1 MPRSMTGFG
10 QADENGYNVEIKGVN
25 HRFRDTRV
33 RLPRELSA
41 LEIPVRDM
49 VNEVIYRGKAD
60 ITITRN
66 TQSAT
71 GQKMAINWTL
81 AQDYY
86 DDLKT
91 MAGRFGGEVTF
102 RDIILIPGIMAE
114 DAHDIEEQWPLLQFP
129 IQKAIEAFS
138 TSRIE
143 EGKRLKADIVER
155 LESLLAMHKAM
166 ESYTKELL
174 DTYRERLKSHL
185 DNLLADRPGII
196 DETRMEQEVAIL
208 ADKSDITEELVRLNS
223 HITSFT
229 QVIGSPEA
237 SIGRRLDFLLQEINR
252 ELNTIGSKCQI
263 TALSHIVIDA
273 KTEVEKIREQVQN
286 IE

>member
-10 QADENGYNVEIKGVN
+10 QADDNGYHIEIKGVN
-25 HRFRDTRV
+25 HRFRDIRV
-33 RLPRELSA
+33 RLPRDLSA

-49 VNEVIYRGKAD
+49 VNEAISRGKVD

-66 TQSAT
+66 AT
-71 GQKMAINWTL
+71 AAIGQKMAINWDL

-86 DDLKT
+86 DDLT
-91 MAGRFGGEVTF
+91 NMAKRFGGEVTF

-114 DAHDIEEQWPLLQFP
+114 DFHDIEEQWPMLQVT
-129 IQKAIEAFS
+129 IQEAIDAFC
-138 TSRIE
+138 TSKIG
-143 EGKRLKADIVER
+143 EGKRLKTDIVDR
-155 LESLLAMHKAM
+155 LESLLAMHNTMKA
-166 ESYTKELL
+166 YTKDIL
-174 DTYRERLKSHL
+174 DTYRERLRSHL
-185 DNLLADRPGII
+185 DNLLSDRSGMI

-208 ADKSDITEELVRLNS
+208 ADKSDITEELVRLHS
-223 HITSFT
+223 HITSFAE
-229 QVIGSPEA
+229 VIGFPEA

-252 ELNTIGSKCQI
+252 ELNTIGSKSQV
-263 TALSHIVIDA
+263 TALSHIIIDA